1 MLMASFSLLLP
12 GLIAGDKISP
22 VEDGVSR
29 REGESL
35 TLTCQYETKSRMF
48 TLTGTDIILT
58 FSHLSL
64 YSGKE
69 QERSDPNIYL
79 INGINLRHPQQ
90 KLT

>member
-22 VEDGVSR
+22 VEDGVSG
-29 REGESL
+29 REGESV

-58 FSHLSL
+58 FRHLSL

-69 QERSDPNIYL
+69 QDLNLNIFL
-79 INGINLRHPQQ
+79 INGINLRHQQQ